1 MKKAF
6 DENVSR
12 AKPRMRLGA
21 AMAEAADAAQQ
32 AMAEGAPVEP
42 ELSAE
47 VKGRLERSK
56 TPKPSAAEAVQLAL
70 AANDVPPSPAA
81 PKEVASDVAAIHRP
95 PTASVAV
102 PREKPVPTPR
112 IVRATVVPPP
122 ELEEVQA
129 PLPPAR
135 DDIDGASRRDKLK
148 ERLKAVR
155 ENPRPEPLPATVAEA
170 GVLAVE
176 RIAHL
181 QEELAKARVLNL
193 ALTQDLE
200 SARRQ
205 SERATEEARTRMDE
219 ARRLA
224 SEMEARAKLLADL
237 EHELASLE
245 GERNETLLALQ
256 TARQTLDAGSAEKAQ
271 LEAEIAKRDQQL
283 ADSLAEEERLCSEL
297 EASRGDVH
305 SLRRAVETLNVE
317 RDTLA
322 RQVSELTRERLE
334 LLEARKAL
342 ESVHRALSKAAAR

>member
-12 AKPRMRLGA
+12 TKPRMRLASALG
-21 AMAEAADAAQQ
+21 EAADAAQ
-32 AMAEGAPVEP
+32 AALTPA
-42 ELSAE
+42 ELSDE
-47 VKGRLERSK
+47 VKERVEAARTSK
-56 TPKPSAAEAVQLAL
+56 PTAVEAVQQAL
-70 AANDVPPSPAA
+70 NAKPAPQAILHKVPTAPVAPAPAA
-81 PKEVASDVAAIHRP
+81 PAPVRAAVEP
-95 PTASVAV
+95 
-102 PREKPVPTPR
+102 PRERVE
-112 IVRATVVPPP
+112 VRAPPPPAPSRAAVQPPP
-122 ELEEVQA
+122 ELVEVQVPP
-129 PLPPAR
+129 PLRPEP
-135 DDIDGASRRDKLK
+135 DGAHRREKLK

-181 QEELAKARVLNL
+181 QEELTKAKTLNL

-205 SERATEEARTRMDE
+205 SERATEEARSRMEE

-224 SEMEARAKLLADL
+224 SEMEGRAKLLADL
-237 EHELASLE
+237 ERELGALE

-256 TARQTLDAGSAEKAQ
+256 TARQTLDGAASEKSALESKISERDRQ
-271 LEAEIAKRDQQL
+271 LS
-283 ADSLAEEERLCSEL
+283 DSLAEEERLCTDL
-297 EASRGDVH
+297 EASRSDAQA
-305 SLRRAVETLNVE
+305 LRRAVDTLNTE

-322 RQVSELTRERLE
+322 RQVSELTQERLE

-342 ESVHRALSKAAAR
+342 ESVHRALSKAASR